1 MEELDK
7 VLFDALSP
15 NCKPD
20 EELNQKVL
28 EFSEEESMNKITHIG
43 RKRFSATAAAVALAL
58 VFTSVSAIAAWKY
71 LSADEV
77 AKKAGDSK
85 LAQTLEKDNLWTDSV
100 VESFD
105 GYDISLL
112 GLVSGKNLSE
122 YLTVDNGEVLD
133 DCTYAVVAI
142 AKSDGTPMPDISDE
156 DYGKED
162 FLVSPYIEG
171 YDPSVVNI
179 FSLGGGGYS
188 AIVEDGIMYR
198 IMEVEN
204 IECFADHNV
213 YLGVSDGTFYN
224 TEAFHYD
231 ESTGKISRDESYDG
245 VNALFALPFD
255 DSKADNDKAKSII
268 TGILSEDG
276 GSDVTEENGE
286 SEESASFM
294 AKITPEN
301 IDSYATP
308 IESTKMI
315 CTPDEEGIYDYSYDL
330 NDLSG
335 SGSGNIRN
343 MFPDGK
349 TGMSNNI
356 EYFSFGDGIEDIYI
370 ETHTLNEDGT
380 VTYELYEPILK

>member
-255 DSKADNDKAKSII
+255 ASKADNDKAKSII
-268 TGILSEDG
+268 AGILSEDG

-286 SEESASFM
+286 SEEIASFT